1 MDTPHLTDLFSAQ
14 SPLPSLDDDLWHR
27 EEEEEPG
34 FAQPPPSAPEPSAEP
49 VSPLPLLDDSW
60 TLLDEELGFVP
71 PLPFAP
77 EPSAGL
83 VSPPVA
89 MSSPACSLS
98 AGSSTSDFGPQKRSH
113 SPDLNDEDEEDDDDD
128 EAERAGEAD
137 EPSFS
142 SKRPKGADGKQSK
155 RTAQYRTSKR
165 GTRGDTPM
173 VATFVACFLVTDAL
187 RKGSRLPASLPAE
200 AFADTAAI
208 WNSRGGRMPSKKNA
222 KAPPK
227 PLKRQIEQHLQ
238 ALAIHLG
245 FAPPL
250 SSAELNRCRLT
261 KSVNFLPPFL
271 AAARLT
277 LFFVAGRSW
286 NTSRGGALRFLL
298 DWLGLQQWSRAST
311 ASSLNI
317 FRNRPPS
324 KKRRR
329 FSSPWTIR
337 LRSSARFFEG

>member
-261 KSVNFLPPFL
+261 KPFL
-271 AAARLT
+271 EHLSRWRAALPARLAGAAT
-277 LFFVAGRSW
+277 MVACFHSLFLEREASSRFVLSHHRLSQP
-286 NTSRGGALRFLL
+286 L
-298 DWLGLQQWSRAST
+298 
-311 ASSLNI
+311 SLNI
-317 FRNRPPS
+317 RIDLPQPP
-324 KKRRR
+324 
-329 FSSPWTIR
+329 TVQE
-337 LRSSARFFEG
+337 ATAFFFTLDNQASE

>member
-1 MDTPHLTDLFSAQ
+1 MDTPHQTDLFSAP
-14 SPLPSLDDDLWHR
+14 SPLPLLDDDLWPW
-27 EEEEEPG
+27 EEVERG
-34 FAQPPPSAPEPSAEP
+34 SAQPPPSAPIPSAE
-49 VSPLPLLDDSW
+49 
-60 TLLDEELGFVP
+60 
-71 PLPFAP
+71 A
-77 EPSAGL
+77 

-98 AGSSTSDFGPQKRSH
+98 AGSSSSDFGPQKRGH
-113 SPDLNDEDEEDDDDD
+113 SPGLDNEDDDDD
-128 EAERAGEAD
+128 QDDDDEADHAGEAD

-142 SKRPKGADGKQSK
+142 SKRPKGADGKPSK
-155 RTAQYRTSKR
+155 RTEQYRTSKQ

-187 RKGSRLPASLPAE
+187 RKGSCLPASLPAE

-261 KSVNFLPPFL
+261 KPFL
-271 AAARLT
+271 EHLSRWRAALPARLAGAAT
-277 LFFVAGRSW
+277 MVACFHSLFLEREASSRFVLSHHRLSQP
-286 NTSRGGALRFLL
+286 L
-298 DWLGLQQWSRAST
+298 
-311 ASSLNI
+311 SLNI
-317 FRNRPPS
+317 RIDLPQPP
-324 KKRRR
+324 
-329 FSSPWTIR
+329 TVQE
-337 LRSSARFFEG
+337 ATAFFFTLDNQASE